1 MHEEYTLK
9 IMITPTHI
17 PCETCS
23 LDCSLQ
29 EKQDC
34 ICEKLNKFNNKIIA
48 KEYEYDKAV
57 EIIAKVL
64 TIANTGS
71 KLCVE
76 GKEVNAK
83 EFAVAALKAL
93 LEGGK

>member
-9 IMITPTHI
+9 IMITPTRS
-17 PCETCS
+17 PCEDCGN
-23 LDCSLQ
+23 DCSLQ
-29 EKQDC
+29 EKQDGV
-34 ICEKLNKFNNKIIA
+34 CEKLNEFNNKIIA
-48 KEYEYDKAV
+48 KEYDYDKAV
-57 EIIAKVL
+57 EIIARVL
-64 TIANTGS
+64 TIAKTGS

-83 EFAVAALKAL
+83 EFAGAALNAL